1 MGGRWIN
8 RQGDQGGGGGGG
20 AKGYVGPAPS
30 KIIASLL

>member
-8 RQGDQGGGGGGG
+8 RQGDQGGGGGG